1 MSLDTP
7 IGSGDIFLHSKA
19 VTFTCRPLNWATV
32 KMWVDTGETWI
43 QNRLRRGSAEE
54 DLEQNEVCVPGR
66 FFLPDTM
73 ILKDIQSL
81 PLSLPL
87 CLSLFPYTQKE
98 LFLEPFYDG
107 AEETVLKTEEQSVV
121 SLLQLLDWGL
131 NECCLMPPPNGIAL
145 SWSWLLWQQ
154 LSRGGKITTKIKR
167 QNKAHSS
174 VRPTAWITH

>member
-1 MSLDTP
+1 MRCAYQ
-7 IGSGDIFLHSKA
+7 GD
-19 VTFTCRPLNWATV
+19 
-32 KMWVDTGETWI
+32 
-43 QNRLRRGSAEE
+43 
-54 DLEQNEVCVPGR
+54 

-121 SLLQLLDWGL
+121 SLLQLL
-131 NECCLMPPPNGIAL
+131 
-145 SWSWLLWQQ
+145 
-154 LSRGGKITTKIKR
+154 
-167 QNKAHSS
+167 
-174 VRPTAWITH
+174 V